1 MEMMPI
7 SLNSICVFCGSSPG
21 LSANYEE
28 AVRATARAL
37 VRANLRLIYGGGRVG
52 LMGVLADAVI
62 LAGGHVTG
70 VMPRALCDREIAHQG
85 LSELRVVNTMHER
98 KEVMAAWR
106 CLHSAAR
113 WCGHPRRNI
122 RTMDMVTTGYPCE
135 TLRTPG
141 CERLFQS
148 TAHHDPEDGY
158 RGIYGSTVCGNARD
172 RTQPR
177 NVARAVARLS
187 PSGLQMVDYKMR
199 RDSSMNESIEG
210 VSEHPSTHIRIV
222 AAVVTD
228 QSGRVLLVRK
238 RRTIYFM
245 QPGGKVEQRE
255 TPLET
260 LAREVNE
267 ELGCTL
273 LRAEF
278 LGMFCAPEANEPGRI
293 VEAMLF
299 RAEIVGAIKPG
310 AEIEGVAWIKP
321 SEVGG
326 LTLAP
331 FTQFHVLPLVRSWR
345 SS

>member
-1 MEMMPI
+1 
-7 SLNSICVFCGSSPG
+7 
-21 LSANYEE
+21 
-28 AVRATARAL
+28 
-37 VRANLRLIYGGGRVG
+37 
-52 LMGVLADAVI
+52 
-62 LAGGHVTG
+62 
-70 VMPRALCDREIAHQG
+70 
-85 LSELRVVNTMHER
+85 
-98 KEVMAAWR
+98 
-106 CLHSAAR
+106 
-113 WCGHPRRNI
+113 
-122 RTMDMVTTGYPCE
+122 
-135 TLRTPG
+135 
-141 CERLFQS
+141 
-148 TAHHDPEDGY
+148 
-158 RGIYGSTVCGNARD
+158 
-172 RTQPR
+172 
-177 NVARAVARLS
+177 
-187 PSGLQMVDYKMR
+187 
-199 RDSSMNESIEG
+199 MNESIEG

-278 LGMFCAPEANEPGRI
+278 LGMFCAPAANEPGRI

-299 RAEIVGAIKPG
+299 RAEIAGAIRPG

-321 SEVGG
+321 SELGG

-331 FTQFHVLPLVRSWR
+331 LTQFHVLPLVRSWE